1 MKEKKNKISEAKQEL
16 ISLFTGA
23 EAVQTLESLKA
34 VKSMA
39 LYSGTNDLYRE
50 DLDNIW
56 KLEVICENLEV
67 LTQHTAI

>member
-1 MKEKKNKISEAKQEL
+1 MKRKKNKISEAKQEL
-16 ISLFTGA
+16 ISLFTGV
-23 EAVQTLESLKA
+23 EAAQTLESLKA
-34 VKSMA
+34 VKSLA

-67 LTQHTAI
+67 LATHTAI